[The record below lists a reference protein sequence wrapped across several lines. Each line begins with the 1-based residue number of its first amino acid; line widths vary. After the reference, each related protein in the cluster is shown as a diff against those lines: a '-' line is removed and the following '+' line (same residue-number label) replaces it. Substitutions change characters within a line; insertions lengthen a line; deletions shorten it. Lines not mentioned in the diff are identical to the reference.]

1 MQKTMTKN
9 NIKKQRA
16 TKQHSHSKRVSDVP
30 EVPSHLTAQDVSLL
44 AEITP
49 RRVYQLT
56 NEGVLKRDSTGEYP
70 FIPTAKA
77 LIEYYR
83 AKNEGSDNNRYLTA
97 RAELMEAKVEE
108 AKKRFLRRDEVLFGV
123 NRIYSIVA
131 AEVDKMPEEIAGQI
145 AAKGAKDQDE
155 VAEVMRECVIKSLG
169 TISANIGAEFAP

>member
-1 MQKTMTKN
+1 MKD
-9 NIKKQRA
+9 NIKKQRV
-16 TKQHSHSKRVSDVP
+16 TKQHSHSKRVPDVP
-30 EVPSHLTAQDVSLL
+30 EIPSHLTAQDVSLL

-70 FIPTAKA
+70 FIPTVKA

-83 AKNEGSDNNRYLTA
+83 AKNEGSDNKRYWTA

-108 AKKRFLRRDEVLFGV
+108 TRKRFLRREEVLFGV

-131 AEVDKMPEEIAGQI
+131 AEVDKMPEEIARQI
-145 AAKGAKDQDE
+145 ALKGAKDQDE
-155 VAEVMRECVIKSLG
+155 VAEVMRECVAKSLN
-169 TISANIGAEFAP
+169 TMRTNVETEFAP